1 MSSHWLV
8 VSISRSR
15 EPSRQPPGDI
25 IPIVFERGAVT
36 AVIVAIVVSVA
47 AATSAPAAT
56 KRVSR
61 DNCSFSFDYPQSW
74 TAVENPEAAILDP
87 EHYNVVATCAVGLR
101 PPGWESEMRDSPLTL
116 RPYPVRL
123 VFWNRSFADS
133 ARRSCF
139 VRVSDLGEDSSPGL
153 IRDLNPWD
161 WGIWIRQGIDVARQF
176 TTPCCQGV
184 RGTSWGHDRAKDG
197 SKASIIWE
205 CAVIND
211 RRRHSVV
218 VQADGEER
226 FHDVVNQII
235 DTMSFAVVPA
245 P

>member
-1 MSSHWLV
+1 MLV
-8 VSISRSR
+8 VISLSR
-15 EPSRQPPGDI
+15 ASQLGDN
-25 IPIVFERGAVT
+25 IPIVFERGTVT
-36 AVIVAIVVSVA
+36 AAIVAIVAMMAVA
-47 AATSAPAAT
+47 ISASPAT
-56 KRVSR
+56 KRVSHG
-61 DNCSFSFDYPQSW
+61 NCSFSFDYPESW

-87 EHYNVVATCAVGLR
+87 EHYKTIATCAVGLR

-139 VRVSDLGEDSSPGL
+139 VRVSDLGEDSGPGL

-161 WGIWIRQGIDVARQF
+161 WGIWIRQGIDVAHQF

-197 SKASIIWE
+197 SKASITWE

-211 RRRHSVV
+211 RKRHSVV
-218 VQADGEER
+218 VQTDSEER
-226 FHDVVNQII
+226 FRGVLHQII
-235 DTMSFAVVPA
+235 DTMSFAVA
-245 P
+245 PTP